1 MMTKDEIDERRER
14 SNKRTGKQEFEKG
27 MKYRNGDGV
36 PEDLERAFEHFEFA
50 AACGHW
56 QSMTQ
61 MGEMY
66 GRGLGID
73 PYDGSPSA
81 DMAYCHFWMR
91 EGIKR
96 AETKGQKAPG
106 MDRVPNEKIR
116 TFKVGSIERH
126 ARNMLTALLNL
137 EPHD

>member
-14 SNKRTGKQEFEKG
+14 YNKRTGKQEFEKG

-66 GRGLGID
+66 GRGLVID

-96 AETKGQKAPG
+96 AETKGQKERG
-106 MDRVPNEKIR
+106 QRHLEW
-116 TFKVGSIERH
+116 IESQ
-126 ARNMLTALLNL
+126 MKKSELLRSDL
-137 EPHD
+137 LRDMRGICLPHY